1 MAVNKVFYKKKPIE
15 KFFFDKNMKVRS
27 LAFGQAVQEEFIAW
41 QRFINQKKN
50 VFGEGFS
57 LFEQTDVGGDIKS
70 DFLQSKNSNPIEK
83 LSFDGVVY
91 QIKKDGFVWVNDK
104 RSGLCVGTEIKA
116 FSLFYFTDNDVTY
129 KGIAVI
135 SKPIGAKE
143 TRLCLYRVLKTE
155 PETSPFMVKTLSPT
169 LDNKSWIFCLGKH
182 LLIVHNS
189 TLDYLFINVKDDCLD
204 CVSIGGDDNNDNF
217 EWCQL
222 IYPHLAVTE
231 DGGVFW
237 LSDTTVY
244 GFKVGYPKRLIK
256 IDNAQTE
263 KAIFVRGGKTAV
275 SVYKKDK
282 NSGKIT
288 CFTYNQL

>member
-1 MAVNKVFYKKKPIE
+1 MAINKVFYKKKPIE
-15 KFFFDKNMKVRS
+15 KFFFDINMKVRS
-27 LAFGQAVQEEFIAW
+27 LAFGQGVQEEFTAW

-50 VFGEGFS
+50 AFGAGFMLS
-57 LFEQTDVGGDIKS
+57 EQTDVGGEAKS
-70 DFLQSKNSNPIEK
+70 DFSDVKNSKLPEK
-83 LSFDGVVY
+83 LSFDGNVY
-91 QIKKDGFVWVNDK
+91 EIKKDGFIWVNER

-116 FSLFYFTDNDVTY
+116 FSLFYFTDSDVTY

-143 TRLCLYRVLKTE
+143 TKMCLYRVMKTE
-155 PETSPFMVKTLSPT
+155 PDVTPFMCEVLPPT
-169 LDNKSWIFCLGKH
+169 LDLKSYVFCLGKH
-182 LLIVHNS
+182 LFVVHNS
-189 TLDYLFINVKDDCLD
+189 TLDYYFINVKDGCLD
-204 CVSIGGDDNNDNF
+204 KVSIGGDDDNDKF
-217 EWCQL
+217 TWCQL
-222 IYPHLAVTE
+222 VYPHLAVTE
-231 DGGVFW
+231 NGKIFW

-244 GFKVGYPKRLIK
+244 GFAVGYPKRLIK

-282 NSGKIT
+282 NTGKIT